1 ATPVRLL
8 AMVRRMLLV
17 LLVPLSL
24 VTRGVQAQTCAPL
37 KTALVLS
44 GGGAKGYAHIG
55 VLEVMDSLGLKP
67 DLVVGTS
74 IGAIIGA
81 LYASGYSGKQ
91 IDSTLRT
98 LPIQA
103 LIRRYEP
110 KVSSALG
117 VLRPLA
123 VWEKGQQ
130 AYVLQTGA
138 VREGEVNSFLSSL
151 LLRGNLKARGNF
163 DSLPIPFRAVATDV
177 ATRRAVVLSTG
188 DLARAVRA
196 SAAIPVVLRPVHIG
210 DRWLVDGGIADNAPV
225 QVARD
230 LGARRAWVS
239 LLPFAGPDPKTFD
252 DPLSIT
258 SVLLSSLFLQDT
270 VTPANRDVLI
280 TNPTSGF
287 ADLDF
292 SRLAT
297 DSLIEIG
304 RAAARKAFAEATCL
318 KPLSA
323 AERTVAMPTKVT
335 QVGFS
340 GVRLVD
346 GDLLL
351 DELGVA
357 PGERLNVEK
366 LDTGMTSIS
375 RHERYRG
382 VWLQPAGSGSDVSF
396 HVQVDPAPQRSFGV
410 GVAFDQFMSGRL
422 WLGGIDRTLFN
433 GDAEGVGIVRL
444 GTYEQDA
451 DFFVRRRALVSKT
464 YVPFTVEAQIKHE
477 AVRLFS
483 GDGELPSAETREAV
497 GFVGLKQD
505 PRARTW
511 QGEIGLDARVW
522 REPLRN
528 TRGTFGMR
536 ASAFRASSEYQ
547 IGSIVEVLGF
557 YDFQRARV
565 DLGHTWRLG
574 GDADISARFRGGWGN
589 RLPIQETFELG
600 GDDGFAGFRIGE
612 LRGTQEVFGSLLLRK
627 RLNRLLHLRVE
638 VMSGEV
644 ADGYGVLQRVP
655 ATTGGELF
663 GGVRAGF
670 EASTPVGPI
679 RVEEGIANTGQRAI
693 LIRVGTWF

>member
-1 ATPVRLL
+1 
-8 AMVRRMLLV
+8 MVRRMLLV
-17 LLVPLSL
+17 LPVALSL
-24 VTRGVQAQTCAPL
+24 ATHDVQAQTCAPL

-55 VLEVMDSLGLKP
+55 VIEIMDSLGLKP

-98 LPIQA
+98 LPIQKM
-103 LIRRYEP
+103 IRRYEP

-123 VWEKGQQ
+123 VWEKGEQ

-138 VREGEVNSFLSSL
+138 VREGEVNSFLSAL

-177 ATRRAVVLSTG
+177 ATRRTVVLSTG

-210 DRWLVDGGIADNAPV
+210 DKWLVDGGIAENAPV

-230 LGARRAWVS
+230 LGARRSWVS

-252 DPLSIT
+252 DPLTIT
-258 SVLLSSLFLQDT
+258 SVLLNSLFVQDSI
-270 VTPANRDVLI
+270 TPANRDVLI
-280 TNPTSGF
+280 TNPTTTF

-292 SRLAT
+292 SRSAT

-304 RAAARKAFAEATCL
+304 RATARKAFAGAACL
-318 KPLSA
+318 SPLSSGTSA
-323 AERTVAMPTKVT
+323 GARTVALPTKVT

-346 GDLLL
+346 GDLVL
-351 DELGVA
+351 DELGVS
-357 PGERLNVEK
+357 PGEKLNVAK
-366 LDTGMTSIS
+366 LDTGIASIS
-375 RHERYRG
+375 RHERYRAL
-382 VWLQPAGSGSDVSF
+382 WLQPTGSGDAVSF
-396 HVQVDPAPQRSFGV
+396 NVQVDPAPQRSFGV

-422 WLGGIDRTLFN
+422 WLGGVDRTLFD
-433 GDAEGVGIVRL
+433 GDAEGVGVVHL
-444 GTYEQDA
+444 GTYEQDV
-451 DFFVRRRALVSKT
+451 DLFVRRRALVGKT
-464 YVPFTVEAQIKHE
+464 YVPFAVEGEIKHE
-477 AVRLFS
+477 DVRLFS
-483 GDGELPSAETREAV
+483 GDGELPSAETKEAI

-505 PRARTW
+505 PRVGVW

-528 TRGTFGMR
+528 TRGTFGLR
-536 ASAFRASSEYQ
+536 ASAFLAGSEYDMQ
-547 IGSIVEVLGF
+547 SIVEALDF
-557 YDFQRARV
+557 YDFQRGRM
-565 DLGHTWRLG
+565 DLSKNWRLG
-574 GDADISARFRGGWGN
+574 GDVDITARVRAGWGN
-589 RLPIQETFELG
+589 RLPIQETFQLG

-612 LRGTQEVFGSLLLRK
+612 LRGSQEAFGSFLLRK
-627 RLNRLLHLRVE
+627 RLNRLLHLRIE
-638 VMSGEV
+638 MMSGEV
-644 ADGYGVLQRVP
+644 ADGYGVLQRVQG
-655 ATTGGELF
+655 TTQGELF

-679 RVEEGIANTGQRAI
+679 RVEEGIANTGQRA
-693 LIRVGTWF
+693 LFIRVGTWF

>member
-1 ATPVRLL
+1 
-8 AMVRRMLLV
+8 MVRRLLLV
-17 LLVPLSL
+17 LPVALSL
-24 VTRGVQAQTCAPL
+24 ATHDAQAQTCAPL

-81 LYASGYSGKQ
+81 LYASGYSGRQ

-98 LPIQA
+98 LPIQRM
-103 LIRRYEP
+103 IRRYEP

-123 VWEKGQQ
+123 VWEKGER

-138 VREGEVNSFLSSL
+138 VREGEVNAFLSSL
-151 LLRGNLKARGNF
+151 LLRGNLEARGNF

-177 ATRRAVVLSTG
+177 ATRDAVVISSG

-196 SAAIPVVLRPVHIG
+196 SAAIPIVLRPVHVG
-210 DRWLVDGGIADNAPV
+210 DKWLVDGGIAENAPV

-230 LGARRAWVS
+230 LGARRSWVS

-252 DPLSIT
+252 DPLTIT
-258 SVLLSSLFLQDT
+258 SVLLNSLFVQDSI
-270 VTPANRDVLI
+270 TPANRDVLI
-280 TNPTSGF
+280 TNPTSTF
-287 ADLDF
+287 ADLNF
-292 SRLAT
+292 SRSAT

-304 RAAARKAFAEATCL
+304 RVAARKAFAEATCL
-318 KPLSA
+318 KPLSS

-346 GDLLL
+346 GDLVL
-351 DELGVA
+351 DELGVS
-357 PGERLNVEK
+357 PGERLNVAK
-366 LDTGMTSIS
+366 LDTGIASIS
-375 RHERYRG
+375 RHERYRAL
-382 VWLQPAGSGSDVSF
+382 WLQPAGSGDDVSF

-422 WLGGIDRTLFN
+422 WLGGIDRTLFD
-433 GDAEGVGIVRL
+433 GDAEGVGVVHL
-444 GTYEQDA
+444 GTYEQDL
-451 DFFVRRRALVSKT
+451 DLFVRRRALVGRT
-464 YVPFTVEAQIKHE
+464 YVPFTIEGEIKHE

-483 GDGELPSAETREAV
+483 GDGELPSAETREAI

-505 PRARTW
+505 PRVGVW
-511 QGEIGLDARVW
+511 QGEIGLDARAW

-528 TRGTFGMR
+528 TRGTFGLR
-536 ASAFRASSEYQ
+536 GSVYVASSEYQ
-547 IGSIVEVLGF
+547 MGSIVEALAF
-557 YDFQRARV
+557 TDFQRGRV
-565 DLGHTWRLG
+565 DLSRNWRLG
-574 GDADISARFRGGWGN
+574 GDVDISTRFRGGWGN
-589 RLPIQETFELG
+589 RLPIQETFQLG

-612 LRGTQEVFGSLLLRK
+612 LRGTQEIFGSFLLRK

-638 VMSGEV
+638 LMSGEV

-655 ATTGGELF
+655 GTTSGELF

-679 RVEEGIANTGQRAI
+679 RVEEGVANTGQRA
-693 LIRVGTWF
+693 LFIRVGTWF

>member
-1 ATPVRLL
+1 
-8 AMVRRMLLV
+8 MVRRMLLV
-17 LLVPLSL
+17 LPVALSL
-24 VTRGVQAQTCAPL
+24 ATHDVHAQTCAPL

-55 VLEVMDSLGLKP
+55 VIEIMDSLGLRP

-81 LYASGYSGKQ
+81 MYASGYSGKQ
-91 IDSTLRT
+91 IDSTLRR
-98 LPIQA
+98 LPIQKM
-103 LIRRYEP
+103 IRRYEP

-123 VWEKGQQ
+123 VWEKGEQ

-138 VREGEVNSFLSSL
+138 VREGEVNSFLSAL

-177 ATRRAVVLSTG
+177 ATRSTVVISTG

-210 DRWLVDGGIADNAPV
+210 DKWLVDGGIAENAPV

-230 LGARRAWVS
+230 LGARRSWVS
-239 LLPFAGPDPKTFD
+239 LLPFAGPDPKSFD
-252 DPLSIT
+252 DPLTIT
-258 SVLLSSLFLQDT
+258 SVLLNSLFVQDSI
-270 VTPANRDVLI
+270 TPANRDVLI
-280 TNPTSGF
+280 TNPTTTF

-292 SRLAT
+292 SRSAT

-304 RAAARKAFAEATCL
+304 RATARKAFAGATCL
-318 KPLSA
+318 SPLSSGTSSVA
-323 AERTVAMPTKVT
+323 RTVAIPTKVT

-346 GDLLL
+346 GDLVL
-351 DELGVA
+351 DELGVS
-357 PGERLNVEK
+357 PGERLNIAK
-366 LDTGMTSIS
+366 LDTGIASIS
-375 RHERYRG
+375 RHERYRAL
-382 VWLQPAGSGSDVSF
+382 WLQPTGSGDAVSF
-396 HVQVDPAPQRSFGV
+396 NVQVDPAPQRSFGV

-422 WLGGIDRTLFN
+422 WVGGVDRTLFD
-433 GDAEGVGIVRL
+433 GDAEGVGVAHL
-444 GTYEQDA
+444 GTYEQDL
-451 DFFVRRRALVSKT
+451 DLFVRRRALVGKT
-464 YVPFTVEAQIKHE
+464 YVPFTVEGEIKHE
-477 AVRLFS
+477 DVRLFS
-483 GDGELPSAETREAV
+483 GDGELPSAETKEAI

-505 PRARTW
+505 PRVGVW

-528 TRGTFGMR
+528 TRGTFGLR
-536 ASAFRASSEYQ
+536 ASAFLAGSEYEMQ
-547 IGSIVEVLGF
+547 SIVEALDF
-557 YDFQRARV
+557 YDFQRGRV
-565 DLGHTWRLG
+565 DLSKNWRLG
-574 GDADISARFRGGWGN
+574 GDVDITTRFRGGWGN
-589 RLPIQETFELG
+589 RLPIQETFQLG

-612 LRGTQEVFGSLLLRK
+612 LRGSQELFGSFLLRK
-627 RLNRLLHLRVE
+627 RLNRLLHLRIE
-638 VMSGEV
+638 LMSGEV
-644 ADGYGVLQRVP
+644 ADGYGVLQRVRG
-655 ATTGGELF
+655 TTQGEPF

-679 RVEEGIANTGQRAI
+679 RVEEGIANTGQRA
-693 LIRVGTWF
+693 LFIRVGTWF

>member
-1 ATPVRLL
+1 
-8 AMVRRMLLV
+8 MVRRLLLV
-17 LLVPLSL
+17 LPVALSL
-24 VTRGVQAQTCAPL
+24 ATHDARSQTCTPL

-55 VLEVMDSLGLKP
+55 VLEIMDSLGLKP

-98 LPIQA
+98 LPIQRM
-103 LIRRYEP
+103 IRQYEP
-110 KVSSALG
+110 RVSSALG

-123 VWEKGQQ
+123 VWEKGER

-151 LLRGNLKARGNF
+151 MLRGNLKARGNF

-177 ATRRAVVLSTG
+177 ATRHAVVISRG

-196 SAAIPVVLRPVHIG
+196 SAAIPIVLRPVHIG
-210 DRWLVDGGIADNAPV
+210 DQWLVDGGIAENAPV
-225 QVARD
+225 QVARA

-252 DPLSIT
+252 DPLTIT
-258 SVLLSSLFLQDT
+258 GVLLNSLFVQDSI
-270 VTPANRDVLI
+270 TPANRDVLI
-280 TNPTSGF
+280 TNPTSSF

-292 SRLAT
+292 SRSAT

-304 RAAARKAFAEATCL
+304 RATARKAFADAACL
-318 KPLSA
+318 SPLSSG
-323 AERTVAMPTKVT
+323 ELSVPLPSKVT

-346 GDLLL
+346 GDLVL
-351 DELGVA
+351 DELGIA
-357 PGERLNVEK
+357 PGEPLNVAR
-366 LDTGMTSIS
+366 LDTGIASVS
-375 RHERYRG
+375 RHERYRAL
-382 VWLQPAGSGSDVSF
+382 WLQPGGSGSEVSF
-396 HVQVDPAPQRSFGV
+396 NVQVDPAPQRSFGV

-422 WLGGIDRTLFN
+422 WLGGIDRTLFD

-451 DFFVRRRALVSKT
+451 DFFVRRRALIGRK
-464 YVPFTVEAQIKHE
+464 YVPFAVEAMIRHE
-477 AVRLFS
+477 DVRLFS

-505 PRARTW
+505 PRAGVW
-511 QGEIGLDARVW
+511 QGEIGLDARAW

-528 TRGTFGMR
+528 TRGTFGLR
-536 ASAFRASSEYQ
+536 AAAYLASSEYQ
-547 IGSIVEVLGF
+547 MGSVVEALGF
-557 YDFQRARV
+557 HDFQRGRV
-565 DLGHTWRLG
+565 DLTRTWRIVG
-574 GDADISARFRGGWGN
+574 GLDLTARVRGGWGN
-589 RLPIQETFELG
+589 RLPIQETFQLG

-612 LRGTQEVFGSLLLRK
+612 LRGTQEVFGSALFRK

-638 VMSGEV
+638 LMSGEV

-655 ATTGGELF
+655 GTTAGELF

-670 EASTPVGPI
+670 EATTPVGPI

>member
-1 ATPVRLL
+1 ML
-8 AMVRRMLLV
+8 RRALLV
-17 LLVPLSL
+17 LPAALSIA
-24 VTRGVQAQTCAPL
+24 TQNARAQTCAPL

-98 LPIQA
+98 LPIQQM
-103 LIRRYEP
+103 IRRYEP

-138 VREGEVNSFLSSL
+138 VREGEVNAMLSSL

-177 ATRRAVVLSTG
+177 ATRRAVVLSSG
-188 DLARAVRA
+188 DLAQAVRA
-196 SAAIPVVLRPVHIG
+196 SAAIPVVLRPVQIG
-210 DRWLVDGGIADNAPV
+210 KLWLVDGGIAENAPV

-230 LGARRAWVS
+230 LGARRSWVS
-239 LLPFAGPDPKTFD
+239 LLPFAGADPKTFD
-252 DPLSIT
+252 DPLTIT
-258 SVLLSSLFLQDT
+258 SVLLNSLFVQDSI
-270 VTPANRDVLI
+270 TPANRDVLI
-280 TNPTSGF
+280 TNPTSTFG
-287 ADLDF
+287 DLDF
-292 SRLAT
+292 SRSAT

-304 RAAARKAFAEATCL
+304 RATARKAFAEASCL
-318 KPLSA
+318 RPLSST
-323 AERTVAMPTKVT
+323 ERVVPIPRKVV

-346 GDLLL
+346 GDLVL
-351 DELGVA
+351 DELGIS
-357 PGERLNVEK
+357 PGEPVNVAK
-366 LDTGMTSIS
+366 LDTGLASIS
-375 RHERYRG
+375 RHERYRAL
-382 VWLQPAGSGSDVSF
+382 WLQPTGSGDGVNF
-396 HVQVDPAPQRSFGV
+396 RVQVDPAPQRSFGV

-422 WLGGIDRTLFN
+422 WVGGVDRTLFD
-433 GDAEGVGIVRL
+433 GDAEGVGIAHL
-444 GTYEQDA
+444 GTYEQDL
-451 DFFVRRRALVSKT
+451 DFFVRRRALVGKR
-464 YVPFTVEAQIKHE
+464 YVPFTVEGEIKHE
-477 AVRLFS
+477 DVRLFS
-483 GDGELPSAETREAV
+483 GDGELPSAETREAI

-505 PRARTW
+505 PRAGIW

-528 TRGTFGMR
+528 TRGTFGLR
-536 ASAFRASSEYQ
+536 ASAFLAASEYQ
-547 IGSIVEVLGF
+547 MGSIVEVLDF
-557 YDFQRARV
+557 YDFQRGRM
-565 DLGHTWRLG
+565 DISKNWRLG
-574 GDADISARFRGGWGN
+574 GGVDFTSRFRGGWGN
-589 RLPIQETFELG
+589 RLPIQETFQLG

-612 LRGTQEVFGSLLLRK
+612 LRGTQELFGSFLMRK

-638 VMSGEV
+638 LMSGEV
-644 ADGYGVLQRVP
+644 ADGYGVLQRVTG
-655 ATTGGELF
+655 TTEGELF

>member
-1 ATPVRLL
+1 
-8 AMVRRMLLV
+8 MVRRLLLV

-24 VTRGVQAQTCAPL
+24 VTRGAQAQTCAPL

-91 IDSTLRT
+91 IESTLRA
-98 LPIQA
+98 LPVQT

-130 AYVLQTGA
+130 AYVVQTGA

-151 LLRGNLKARGNF
+151 LLRGNLEARGNF

-177 ATRRAVVLSTG
+177 ATRRAVVISTG

-196 SAAIPVVLRPVHIG
+196 SAAIPIVLRPVHIG
-210 DRWLVDGGIADNAPV
+210 DQWLVDGGIAENAPV

-252 DPLSIT
+252 DPLTIT
-258 SVLLSSLFLQDT
+258 SVLLSSLFVQDT
-270 VTPANRDVLI
+270 ITPANRDVLI
-280 TNPTSGF
+280 TNPTGAF

-292 SRLAT
+292 STQAT

-318 KPLSA
+318 KPLST

-357 PGERLNVEK
+357 PGERLNAAK
-366 LDTGMTSIS
+366 LDTGMASIS

-382 VWLQPAGSGSDVSF
+382 VWLQPEGSGDDVSF

-451 DFFVRRRALVSKT
+451 DFFVR
-464 YVPFTVEAQIKHE
+464 
-477 AVRLFS
+477 
-483 GDGELPSAETREAV
+483 
-497 GFVGLKQD
+497 
-505 PRARTW
+505 
-511 QGEIGLDARVW
+511 
-522 REPLRN
+522 
-528 TRGTFGMR
+528 
-536 ASAFRASSEYQ
+536 
-547 IGSIVEVLGF
+547 
-557 YDFQRARV
+557 
-565 DLGHTWRLG
+565 
-574 GDADISARFRGGWGN
+574 
-589 RLPIQETFELG
+589 
-600 GDDGFAGFRIGE
+600 
-612 LRGTQEVFGSLLLRK
+612 
-627 RLNRLLHLRVE
+627 
-638 VMSGEV
+638 
-644 ADGYGVLQRVP
+644 
-655 ATTGGELF
+655 
-663 GGVRAGF
+663 
-670 EASTPVGPI
+670 
-679 RVEEGIANTGQRAI
+679 
-693 LIRVGTWF
+693 

>member
-1 ATPVRLL
+1 MARRL
-8 AMVRRMLLV
+8 LLV
-17 LLVPLSL
+17 LPVALSL
-24 VTRGVQAQTCAPL
+24 AAHDVQAQTCAPL

-81 LYASGYSGKQ
+81 LYASGYSGRE

-98 LPIQA
+98 LPIQRM
-103 LIRRYEP
+103 IRRYEP

-123 VWEKGQQ
+123 VWEKGER

-138 VREGEVNSFLSSL
+138 VREGEVNAFLSSL
-151 LLRGNLKARGNF
+151 LLRGNLEARGNF

-177 ATRRAVVLSTG
+177 ATRDAVVISSG

-196 SAAIPVVLRPVHIG
+196 SAAIPIVLRPVHVG
-210 DRWLVDGGIADNAPV
+210 DKWLVDGGIAENAPV

-230 LGARRAWVS
+230 LGARRSWVS

-252 DPLSIT
+252 DPLTIT
-258 SVLLSSLFLQDT
+258 SVLLNSLFVQDSI
-270 VTPANRDVLI
+270 TPANRDVLI
-280 TNPTSGF
+280 TNPTSTF
-287 ADLDF
+287 ADLNF
-292 SRLAT
+292 SRSAT

-304 RAAARKAFAEATCL
+304 RGAARKAFAEATCL
-318 KPLSA
+318 KPLSS
-323 AERTVAMPTKVT
+323 AERTVAIPTKVM

-346 GDLLL
+346 GDLVL

-357 PGERLNVEK
+357 PGERLNVAK
-366 LDTGMTSIS
+366 LDTGMASIS
-375 RHERYRG
+375 RHERYRAL
-382 VWLQPAGSGSDVSF
+382 WLQPSGSGDNVSF

-422 WLGGIDRTLFN
+422 WLGGIDRTLFD
-433 GDAEGVGIVRL
+433 GDAEGVGVVHL
-444 GTYEQDA
+444 GTYEQDL
-451 DFFVRRRALVSKT
+451 DLFMRRRALVGKT
-464 YVPFTVEAQIKHE
+464 YVPFTIEGEIKHE

-483 GDGELPSAETREAV
+483 GDGELPSAETREAI

-505 PRARTW
+505 PRVGVW
-511 QGEIGLDARVW
+511 QGEIGLDARAW

-528 TRGTFGMR
+528 TRGTFGLR
-536 ASAFRASSEYQ
+536 GSVYVASSEYQ
-547 IGSIVEVLGF
+547 MGSIVEALAF
-557 YDFQRARV
+557 SDFQRGRV
-565 DLGHTWRLG
+565 DLSRNWRLG
-574 GDADISARFRGGWGN
+574 GDADISTRFRGGWGN
-589 RLPIQETFELG
+589 RLPIQETFQLG

-612 LRGTQEVFGSLLLRK
+612 LRGTQEIFGSFLLRK

-638 VMSGEV
+638 LMSGEV

-655 ATTGGELF
+655 GTTSGELF

-679 RVEEGIANTGQRAI
+679 RVEEGVANTGQRA
-693 LIRVGTWF
+693 LFIRVGTWF